1 LQAIDLNKL
10 TPKLRQELLSYLREL
25 ASEIGANSDDIA
37 VYESE
42 FAPIRIQHLINELGK
57 KGYIVLETLV
67 LDGKFYL
74 LTMKK
79 SNKDLKLAVDHEFKG

>member
-1 LQAIDLNKL
+1 MQAIDLNKL

-25 ASEIGANSDDIA
+25 VSEIGADSDDIA

-42 FAPIRIQHLINELGK
+42 FAPIRIRHLINELGK